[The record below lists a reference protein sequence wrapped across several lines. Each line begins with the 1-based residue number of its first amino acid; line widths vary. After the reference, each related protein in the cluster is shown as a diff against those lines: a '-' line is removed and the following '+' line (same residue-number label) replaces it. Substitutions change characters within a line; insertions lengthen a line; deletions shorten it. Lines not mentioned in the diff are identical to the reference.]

1 MGIHDNTTTNKD
13 QYRRAPLNGLI
24 IGTIVGAAWAIEFLL
39 PFLFPMGRYSRN
51 IKMAFIALALP
62 VLGWITGLWGRTAY
76 SCTTSV
82 KKKRRVKTT
91 GIIMTTT
98 IGVLMS
104 ITYYSLVAGI
114 GILEV
119 PDHATFSCKAFV
131 MFLAPL
137 SVFPITGWGLSI
149 ARINTPSDRH
159 SVISKMSAW
168 VALGLYLSTAAWFA
182 ISLFLNTLFFF
193 EF

>member
-137 SVFPITGWGLSI
+137 IVFPVTGWGLSI

>member
-51 IKMAFIALALP
+51 IKIAFIALALP

-137 SVFPITGWGLSI
+137 IVFPITGWGLSI

>member
-51 IKMAFIALALP
+51 IKMAFIALILP

-104 ITYYSLVAGI
+104 ITFYSLVAGM
-114 GILEV
+114 GTFEV
-119 PDHATFSCKAFV
+119 PDDSTFSCKAFV

-137 SVFPITGWGLSI
+137 LVFPITGWGLST

-182 ISLFLNTLFFF
+182 ISFLLNILFFF
-193 EF
+193 DF